1 MTDPHIQPIK
11 VLSDNY
17 TYIIRLDSE
26 GFTAVVDPATVAEP
40 VEAIEAGGGR
50 LDVILNTHHH
60 HDHIGG
66 NAALKARYGAM
77 VIGPEADR
85 GRIPELDRGV
95 RDGDRVALGPLT
107 VEVMAT
113 PGHTAGHV
121 SFYLPDAGALF
132 AGDTLFSLGCGRL
145 FEGTPEQMWRS
156 LERLRALPGAT
167 RLYCGHE
174 YSQSNAA
181 FALSIDPDNPALRRR
196 AAEITALRRDGRPT
210 LPVPLATEAAANPFL
225 RADDPGLAAAIGRAG
240 ADPVTVFADL
250 RRRKDRF

>member
-1 MTDPHIQPIK
+1 MTDPQIELIP
-11 VLSDNY
+11 VLNDNY
-17 TYIIRLDSE
+17 TYIIRSDSG
-26 GFTAVVDPATVAEP
+26 GFTAVVDPATAEGP
-40 VEAIEAGGGR
+40 MEAIEAGGGR

-66 NAALKARYGAM
+66 NAGLKARYGAR

-85 GRIPELDRGV
+85 GRIADLDQGV
-95 RDGDRVALGPLT
+95 GDGDRIALGPLSA
-107 VEVMAT
+107 EVMAT

-121 SFYLPDAGALF
+121 SFYLPDADALF

-145 FEGTPEQMWRS
+145 FEGTPEQMWGS

-174 YSQSNAA
+174 YTQSNAA
-181 FALSIDPDNPALRRR
+181 FALSVDPDNAVLKQR
-196 AAEITALRRDGRPT
+196 AAEIARLRRDGRPT
-210 LPVPLATEAAANPFL
+210 LPVSLATEAATNPFL
-225 RADDPGLAAAIGRAG
+225 RADDPDLAAAIGMPD